1 MEPLFITDH
10 FSLRPDPGDPDTNV
24 MVNTESIQTQGD
36 VTSFI
41 TQFSVYSQH

>member
-24 MVNTESIQTQGD
+24 MVSTKSIQGQTEGD

-41 TQFSVYSQH
+41 T